1 MVARETTS
9 LGARARAVAQLSIP
23 AIIGHVPPMS
33 AMIHVSRPTGSILLL
48 ELDAPPANALGLA
61 VRAQLV
67 KILDEIAKDEE
78 VRAVVLTGRGGVFCA
93 GDDLREAAER
103 QAGGRAP
110 ADALAAVENFNRLM
124 DWIEALR
131 VPVIAAIDGWCFG
144 GGLELALACD
154 IRLASDRAVFAA
166 SGVNIGLMASV
177 TRLPRLIGVARAKAH
192 LLTGAQFGP
201 ERALADGIVTAVHP
215 PERLLPEAFH
225 LAEWIA
231 SRAPLAVEATKRVVD
246 GRSYV
251 EEELPALV
259 ASADHREAVA
269 AFMAKRTT
277 LFKRG

>member
-1 MVARETTS
+1 
-9 LGARARAVAQLSIP
+9 
-23 AIIGHVPPMS
+23 
-33 AMIHVSRPTGSILLL
+33 MIHVSRPTGSILLL
-48 ELDAPPANALGLA
+48 ELDAPPANALGLPL
-61 VRAQLV
+61 RAELAR
-67 KILDEIAKDEE
+67 ILDEIAGDSDT
-78 VRAVVLTGRGGVFCA
+78 RAVVLTGRGGVFCA
-93 GDDLREAAER
+93 GDDLREAH
-103 QAGGRAP
+103 GRP
-110 ADALAAVENFNRLM
+110 ADKALAAVENFNQLM

-131 VPVIAAIDGWCFG
+131 VPTIAAIDGWCFG

-177 TRLPRLIGVARAKAH
+177 VRLPRLIGVARAKAH

-201 ERALADGIVTAVHP
+201 ERALADGIVTAVHT

-246 GRSYV
+246 GRSQV
-251 EEELPALV
+251 DKELPALV

>member
-1 MVARETTS
+1 MT
-9 LGARARAVAQLSIP
+9 
-23 AIIGHVPPMS
+23 
-33 AMIHVSRPTGSILLL
+33 MIHVSRPTGSILLL

-61 VRAQLV
+61 MRVELSR
-67 KILDEIAKDEE
+67 ILDEIAADDE

-93 GDDLREAAER
+93 GDDLREASAR
-103 QAGGRAP
+103 MAAGKDGEV
-110 ADALAAVENFNRLM
+110 LEAVEDFNMLM
-124 DWIEALR
+124 DWVETVR

-154 IRLASDRAVFAA
+154 IRLATDRAAFAA
-166 SGVNIGLMASV
+166 SGVNIGLMASA
-177 TRLPRLIGVARAKAH
+177 TRLPRLIGAARAKAH

-201 ERALADGIVTAVHP
+201 ERALADGIVTAVHA

-246 GRSYV
+246 GRSYI
-251 EEELPALV
+251 EEELPALA

-269 AFMAKRTT
+269 AFMAKRTA

>member
-1 MVARETTS
+1 
-9 LGARARAVAQLSIP
+9 
-23 AIIGHVPPMS
+23 MS
-33 AMIHVSRPTGSILLL
+33 AMIHVSRPTGSILLV

-61 VRAQLV
+61 MRAELLR
-67 KILDEIAKDEE
+67 ILDEIAGDDET
-78 VRAVVLTGRGGVFCA
+78 RAVVLTGRGGVFCA
-93 GDDLREAAER
+93 GDDLREAH
-103 QAGGRAP
+103 GRDA
-110 ADALAAVENFNRLM
+110 ADALEAVEGFNRLM
-124 DWIEALR
+124 DWVEALR
-131 VPVIAAIDGWCFG
+131 VPVVAAVDGWCFG

-215 PERLLPEAFH
+215 PADLLPEAFR

-246 GRSYV
+246 GRAYV
-251 EEELPALV
+251 EEELPALT

-269 AFMAKRTT
+269 AFMAKRSA
-277 LFKRG
+277 LFRRG

>member
-1 MVARETTS
+1 
-9 LGARARAVAQLSIP
+9 
-23 AIIGHVPPMS
+23 MS
-33 AMIHVSRPTGSILLL
+33 AMIHVSRPTGSILLV

-61 VRAQLV
+61 MRAELLR
-67 KILDEIAKDEE
+67 ILDEIAGDDDT
-78 VRAVVLTGRGGVFCA
+78 RAVVLTGRGGVFCA
-93 GDDLREAAER
+93 GDDLREASTR
-103 QAGGRAP
+103 QAAGKAGES
-110 ADALAAVENFNRLM
+110 LEAVEDFNRLM
-124 DWIEALR
+124 DWVEALR
-131 VPVIAAIDGWCFG
+131 VPVIAAVDGWCFG

-166 SGVNIGLMASV
+166 SGVNIGLMAST

-201 ERALADGIVTAVHP
+201 ERALADGVVTAVHP

-246 GRSYV
+246 GRAYV

-269 AFMAKRTT
+269 AFMAKRAA
-277 LFKRG
+277 LFRRG

>member
-1 MVARETTS
+1 
-9 LGARARAVAQLSIP
+9 
-23 AIIGHVPPMS
+23 MS
-33 AMIHVSRPTGSILLL
+33 SPIHVSRPTGSILLV

-61 VRAQLV
+61 VRAELV
-67 KILDEIAKDEE
+67 RILDEIATDDDT
-78 VRAVVLTGRGGVFCA
+78 RAVVLTGRGGVFCA
-93 GDDLREAAER
+93 GDDLREAAAR
-103 QAGGRAP
+103 QG

-124 DWIEALR
+124 DWVEALR
-131 VPVIAAIDGWCFG
+131 VPVIAAVDGWCFG

-154 IRLASDRAVFAA
+154 IRLASNRAVFAA
-166 SGVNIGLMASV
+166 SGVNIGLIASA

-201 ERALADGIVTAVHP
+201 ERALADGIVAAVHP
-215 PERLLPEAFH
+215 PAELLPEAFR

-231 SRAPLAVEATKRVVD
+231 SRAPLAVEAVKRVVD

-269 AFMAKRTT
+269 AFMAKRAA
-277 LFKRG
+277 LFRRG

>member
-1 MVARETTS
+1 M
-9 LGARARAVAQLSIP
+9 AQLFKSALIR
-23 AIIGHVPPMS
+23 HVRPMS

-48 ELDAPPANALGLA
+48 ELDAPPANALGLN

-67 KILDEIAKDEE
+67 KILDEIAGDEE
-78 VRAVVLTGRGGVFCA
+78 TRAVVLTGRGGVFCA
-93 GDDLREAAER
+93 GDDLREAHGRTAAE
-103 QAGGRAP
+103 
-110 ADALAAVENFNRLM
+110 ALAAVENFNRLM

-131 VPVIAAIDGWCFG
+131 TPVIAAVDGWCFG

-177 TRLPRLIGVARAKAH
+177 QRLPRLIGVARAKAH

-201 ERALADGIVTAVHP
+201 ARALADGVVTAVHP

-251 EEELPALV
+251 EEELPGLV

>member
-1 MVARETTS
+1 
-9 LGARARAVAQLSIP
+9 
-23 AIIGHVPPMS
+23 MS

-61 VRAQLV
+61 MRAQLA
-67 KILDEIAKDEE
+67 KILDEIAGDDET
-78 VRAVVLTGRGGVFCA
+78 RAVVLTGRGGVFCA
-93 GDDLREAAER
+93 GDDLREASAR
-103 QAGGRAP
+103 QAAGKDG
-110 ADALAAVENFNRLM
+110 DALAAVENFNLLM

-131 VPVIAAIDGWCFG
+131 VPLIAAIDGWCFG

-177 TRLPRLIGVARAKAH
+177 VRLPRLIGVARAKAH

-201 ERALADGIVTAVHP
+201 ERALADGIVTAVHT

-277 LFKRG
+277 LFRRA